1 MSDFRKTRSGGLG
14 TEQIFDKHH
23 AHFRNQTPDQQLP
36 RHPRRQTP
44 VAVQSGRAQHPR
56 AHRQVHGRPHEE
68 SVRLG
73 GKRSFFTGA
82 LSAPVVS
89 GAAASAKGAKISQ
102 PGATPQETDTQNKSK
117 GQRPAPSPGHN
128 PWASS
133 SSTSSSKYVKPQSL
147 RSYIDGREEHHKTR
161 KFQDEFRMFLKKCG
175 LEYDE
180 A

>member
-44 VAVQSGRAQHPR
+44 VAVQSGQAQHPR

-82 LSAPVVS
+82 LSAK
-89 GAAASAKGAKISQ
+89 GAAISQ

-117 GQRPAPSPGHN
+117 GQRSAPSPCHN

-133 SSTSSSKYVKPQSL
+133 SSTSSSKWVKPQSL
-147 RSYIDGREEHHKTR
+147 RASIDGREERHKTR